1 MKKNNYLVLLFTFII
16 CFFGLDLLNTK
27 ADTGTV
33 GYTYHYM
40 VKGMEDLGSNVKHK
54 TTATLYNPSGYITCS
69 NTYLQDS
76 GYPTPVCSSPSAY
89 TYVIQIES
97 NMSWQAHY
105 HVSSAYPY
113 ARLQSLTIDELISL
127 NK

>member
-1 MKKNNYLVLLFTFII
+1 MKKNNYLVFLFTFIV
-16 CFFGLDLLNTK
+16 CFFGVDVLRAN

-40 VKGMEDLGSNVKHK
+40 VKGMQDLGTNVKHK

-69 NTYLQDS
+69 NTYLQNA
-76 GYPTPVCSSPSAY
+76 GYPSPVCGSPLAY
-89 TYVIQIES
+89 SYVDQIKT
-97 NMSWQAHY
+97 NMNSQAHY

-113 ARLQSLTIDELISL
+113 ARFQTLSIDELISL